1 MTKLIQNVSQ
11 PKLSICMATFNRSQ
25 YISETLDSILK
36 EIPDGVELVIVN
48 GASPD
53 NTDEVVA
60 PYLLKYPQIS
70 YYHEKK
76 NSGVDEDFDKAVN
89 YARGKYCWL
98 MPDDDLIIPGA
109 ISSILKTLQEKPD
122 LVVINSECWNANFSK
137 NLHTKMLSI
146 KKDERYT
153 ASDNEQSFLDLARCL
168 SYIGSVIIERRKWLA
183 RDRVSYYGSLFIH
196 VGVIYQNPPLSLV
209 IAIAKPLIKIRYGNS
224 MWTPR
229 TFEIWYLKWPKLI
242 WSFNYSEELK
252 VKVVR
257 KNPTSSLLKLFKSRA
272 LGQYSRY
279 EYKIF
284 ISSNPASINKIIAW
298 SISIYPKKLA
308 NLICVFYHCF
318 NKKNSLF
325 ALFDLLRSSQAS
337 VFSRIVAY
345 FFNVKVF

>member
-1 MTKLIQNVSQ
+1 
-11 PKLSICMATFNRSQ
+11 MATFNRSQ
-25 YISETLDSILK
+25 FISETLDSILK
-36 EIPDGVELVIVN
+36 EIPHDVELVIVN

-53 NTDEVVA
+53 NTDAVVA

-89 YARGKYCWL
+89 YAKGEYCWL

-109 ISSILKTLQEKPD
+109 ISSILKALHEKPD
-122 LVVINSECWNANFSK
+122 LVVINSECWNADFSK
-137 NLHTKMLSI
+137 NLHTKMLNI
-146 KKDERYT
+146 EKDERYT
-153 ASDNEQSFLDLARCL
+153 AKDNEQSFLDLARCL

-196 VGVIYQNPPLSLV
+196 IGVIYQNPPLSLV
-209 IAIAKPLIKIRYGNS
+209 IAITEPLIKIRHGNS
-224 MWTPR
+224 MWTPQS
-229 TFEIWYLKWPKLI
+229 FEIWYLKWPKLI
-242 WSFNYSEELK
+242 WSLDYVEELK

-257 KNPTSSLLKLFKSRA
+257 KTPTSSLVKLFKSRA

-279 EYKIF
+279 EYKKF
-284 ISSNPASINKIIAW
+284 ISPKPTSINKIIAW

-308 NLICVFYHCF
+308 NLICVFYHCL

-325 ALFDLLRSSQAS
+325 ALFDLLRSSHAS
-337 VFSRIVAY
+337 VFSRILAY
-345 FFNVKVF
+345 LFRVKVF

>member
-1 MTKLIQNVSQ
+1 
-11 PKLSICMATFNRSQ
+11 MATFNRSQ

-89 YARGKYCWL
+89 YASGEYCWL

-109 ISSILKTLQEKPD
+109 ISSILKALQEKPD

-153 ASDNEQSFLDLARCL
+153 TSDNEQSFLDLARCL

-279 EYKIF
+279 EYKKF

-298 SISIYPKKLA
+298 GISIYPKKLA

-337 VFSRIVAY
+337 VFSRFVAY